1 MHKLKIY
8 FYIVFFIFGWG
19 LFYLF
24 ELGLIFQLFFDFN
37 KIAEMYSFSYNLI
50 YSFVNFILLI
60 CYSFIFVKYF
70 KIFFGKQVHLKQ
82 KGMIIAR
89 SCIAAIVFI
98 LILTLV
104 VIVLV
109 KFKI

>member
-1 MHKLKIY
+1 MGVIL
-8 FYIVFFIFGWG
+8 
-19 LFYLF
+19 
-24 ELGLIFQLFFDFN
+24 LIRTWFNFSTFFDFN

-50 YSFVNFILLI
+50 YLFVNFILLI